1 MPLFSRDRQLSTYRA
16 LILLSLS
23 IVTPLGFASK
33 SYRGPGHEW
42 FNNYAGAIL
51 YEIFWIL
58 LIMLVWRKLSPLWVS
73 VGVLLV
79 TCFLEVLQ
87 LWHPPFLEVIRGTFI
102 GRTLLGTT
110 FVWWDFFYYIL
121 GCIIGWFWVRYI
133 KNICTMKFG

>member
-1 MPLFSRDRQLSTYRA
+1 MPNLWNKRQLTSYRFF
-16 LILLSLS
+16 LILSLS

-33 SYRGPGHEW
+33 AYQGIGREW

-58 LIMLVWRKLSPLWVS
+58 LIMLIWRNLSPLGVS

-87 LWHPPFLEVIRGTFI
+87 LWQPPFLQAMRETFI

-110 FVWWDFFYYIL
+110 FVWWDFPYYIL
-121 GCIIGWFWVRYI
+121 GCLIGWLWVRYVQ
-133 KNICTMKFG
+133 KYCTRNIN